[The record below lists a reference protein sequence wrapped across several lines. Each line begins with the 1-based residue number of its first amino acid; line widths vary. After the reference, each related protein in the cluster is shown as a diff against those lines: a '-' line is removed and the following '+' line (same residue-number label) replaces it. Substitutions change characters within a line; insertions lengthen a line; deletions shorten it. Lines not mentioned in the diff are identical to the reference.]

1 MAVETDVQS
10 VVDKYARALEGPRLI
25 FDLYPKP
32 RPQGGPPERYR
43 PLPAAIILSVIG
55 IFEGFAEDLVAALL
69 YKQGFGWAYIAHHS
83 DLTNPSVND
92 LRKKLDDIGIGIELA
107 ADWTTPLPRQ
117 TSLTGWKPWAP
128 VNWDDLLKQSDGW
141 MQVRHCLAHGLAT
154 GLGPEV
160 WPGPLDKRSAK
171 NQQKGAR
178 PPAAGD
184 VLAKTKSANKKALQL
199 YPAIGCARIYTGI
212 RPGEKLSEELAGQ
225 NEQTRPT
232 SHAKIRIWQLPTA
245 SPVQMRQTLDEL
257 STVIHRSKQEIVAAL
272 CRAVPEFRPDGA
284 IVPASPIEPELRVVA
299 EAA

>member
-1 MAVETDVQS
+1 MNTIARWGQPKEVGGAVAVETDVQS
-10 VVDKYARALEGPRLI
+10 VVDKYAGALEGPRLI

-32 RPQGGPPERYR
+32 RPQGGLPERYR
-43 PLPAAIILSVIG
+43 PLPAAITLNVIG

-184 VLAKTKSANKKALQL
+184 VLARTKSANKKALQL
-199 YPAIGCARIYTGI
+199 YPAIGCARIYSIG
-212 RPGEKLSEELAGQ
+212 
-225 NEQTRPT
+225 
-232 SHAKIRIWQLPTA
+232 
-245 SPVQMRQTLDEL
+245 
-257 STVIHRSKQEIVAAL
+257 AAVL
-272 CRAVPEFRPDGA
+272 
-284 IVPASPIEPELRVVA
+284 A
-299 EAA
+299 EAVAHDRGETVDTSALHKFDDVLKSSIVGLRE